1 MSQRTRYPSDLTDGQ
16 WDLLR
21 PLLPEAR
28 GVGRPPTV
36 DRRDLLDAILYI
48 LRTGC
53 QWRHLPPP
61 PAFPPWR
68 TVYGY
73 MRAFLRDGVWESI
86 RHHFVVMLR
95 EGGGREASPT
105 AAIIDTRA

>member
-1 MSQRTRYPSDLTDGQ
+1 MSKSTRYPSDLTDRQ

-36 DRRDLLDAILYI
+36 DRRDLLDAVLYI

-53 QWRHLPPP
+53 QWRQLPHD
-61 PAFPPWR
+61 FPPWG
-68 TVYGY
+68 TVSSQFCRWRRSGLWETIHHALYA
-73 MRAFLRDGVWESI
+73 RAR
-86 RHHFVVMLR
+86 RKA
-95 EGGGREASPT
+95 GREPSPSVG
-105 AAIIDTRA
+105 IMD